1 MLHYFEEWKFKHP
14 NANDFI
20 RVMEKESGLELDWYR
35 EYWVN
40 TTHTIDYGINDVVDN
55 DEGKAVL
62 KLQKIGVMPMPLDV
76 MVEMKDGSK
85 KMYNIAL
92 RVMRGNK
99 KFEGEIAEDW
109 PWTHPSYHL
118 QLDVAKE
125 QIAKISIDP
134 SIQMMDVER
143 SNNEWQNR

>member
-1 MLHYFEEWKFKHP
+1 
-14 NANDFI
+14 
-20 RVMEKESGLELDWYR
+20 MEKASGLELDWYR

-40 TTHTIDYGINDVVDN
+40 TTHMIDYGINDVIDN
-55 DEGKAVL
+55 EEGKAVL
-62 KLQKIGVMPMPLDV
+62 SLQKIGVMPMPLDV
-76 MVEMKDGSK
+76 VVEMKDGSK

-92 RVMRGNK
+92 RIMRGNK
-99 KFEGEIAEDW
+99 NFEGEIAEDW
-109 PWTHPSYHL
+109 PWTHPSYNL

-134 SIQMMDVER
+134 SIKMMDVER